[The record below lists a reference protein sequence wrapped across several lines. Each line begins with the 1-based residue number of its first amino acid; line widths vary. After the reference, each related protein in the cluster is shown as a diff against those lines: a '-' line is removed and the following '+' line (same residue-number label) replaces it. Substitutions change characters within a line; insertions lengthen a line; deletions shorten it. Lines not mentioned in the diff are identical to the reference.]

1 MTTKSGFSNGARVCA
16 ILAFLLCPG
25 QTRAQTGQMGPV
37 PPCGVQSVESVPAY
51 PELGAAAVEKSWR
64 PADVSKDW
72 KLPACI
78 GWAAPRFAMIV
89 TTAARFHYAG
99 GADSLLRR
107 IGAISELAGV
117 RYWSPSHNKWQTLIV
132 EAIALAGPNAKPV
145 RADFTADEIRHGDA
159 IYFQQADN
167 LLGKAIYRMRVLES
181 SADRI
186 VFSVE
191 NVGAMRY
198 SLFTLVDAGEMQS
211 IHFLDRESP
220 DVWRYYGLIRNG
232 EHTSSLITAHPSS
245 SINRAVAFYRHYAG
259 IPTDQEPPGAPI
271 R

>member
-1 MTTKSGFSNGARVCA
+1 MCA
-16 ILAFLLCPG
+16 ILALFLWRVEP
-25 QTRAQTGQMGPV
+25 RAQTGPV
-37 PPCGVQSVESVPAY
+37 PPCGMESVPAY
-51 PELGAAAVEKSWR
+51 PELGAASVEKFWR

-72 KLPACI
+72 KMPACA
-78 GWAAPRFAMIV
+78 GWTRPGFSTLV

-117 RYWSPSHNKWQTLIV
+117 RYWSPTHNKWQTLIL
-132 EAIALAGPNAKPV
+132 EATALAGPNAKPV
-145 RADFTADEIRHGDA
+145 RADFTPDEIRYGDSL
-159 IYFQQADN
+159 YFQQADN
-167 LLGKAIYRMRVLES
+167 LLGKAIYRMRVVES

-198 SLFTLVDAGEMQS
+198 LLFTLFDAGEMQS

-220 DVWRYYGLIRNG
+220 DVWRYYGLVRSG
-232 EHTSSLITAHPSS
+232 ERTSGLVTARPSS

-259 IPTDQEPPGAPI
+259 IPTDQEPPGAPH